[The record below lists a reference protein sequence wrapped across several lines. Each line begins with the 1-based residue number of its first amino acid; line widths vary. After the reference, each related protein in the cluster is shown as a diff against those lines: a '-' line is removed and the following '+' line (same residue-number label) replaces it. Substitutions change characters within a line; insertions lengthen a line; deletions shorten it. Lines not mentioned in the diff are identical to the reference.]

1 MEKKIY
7 FAPEVKF
14 HQLRGNAVMQA
25 ASGKDGGEEVDFG
38 GENEDLSKAFFDVSF
53 DED

>member
-1 MEKKIY
+1 
-7 FAPEVKF
+7 
-14 HQLRGNAVMQA
+14 MQA